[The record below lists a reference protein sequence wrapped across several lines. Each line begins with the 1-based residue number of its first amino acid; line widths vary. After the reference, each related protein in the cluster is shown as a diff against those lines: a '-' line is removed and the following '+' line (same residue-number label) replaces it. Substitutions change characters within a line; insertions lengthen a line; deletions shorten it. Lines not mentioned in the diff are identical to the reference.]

1 MVWEGFAIFQCPL
14 KEESEHALKELADSS
29 HQLMMIT
36 GDAPLTACFAA
47 SKVHIVTREVL
58 VLSHREE
65 DTGHVHGLAKVR
77 AAEGG
82 CGLGAVSWLALL
94 ELAEGLPVT
103 LTPATRPSS
112 FSPTQS
118 GPKIL
123 HDSEYQWVSP
133 DELTVLPF
141 VRSFTDVLRIASRY
155 DLAVSGDALSY
166 LETVGLAAEVIPL
179 CQVGRGQGREHAWPH
194 VISPWNGIGFRCPP
208 YPPQPVPPPPAAG
221 VCARVP

>member
-77 AAEGG
+77 VEEG
-82 CGLGAVSWLALL
+82 
-94 ELAEGLPVT
+94 
-103 LTPATRPSS
+103 R
-112 FSPTQS
+112 
-118 GPKIL
+118 
-123 HDSEYQWVSP
+123 
-133 DELTVLPF
+133 
-141 VRSFTDVLRIASRY
+141 
-155 DLAVSGDALSY
+155 
-166 LETVGLAAEVIPL
+166 
-179 CQVGRGQGREHAWPH
+179 
-194 VISPWNGIGFRCPP
+194 FR
-208 YPPQPVPPPPAAG
+208 
-221 VCARVP
+221 